1 MQDNTPTE
9 ARKAEVLAHRRA
21 QWQTR
26 IDGIIAEFGPA
37 QYLYNRDSARLLAV
51 TQAAAALDELKDA
64 HGWQLTQEF
73 RLRAARL
80 NQEIDNNYP
89 IFGALIK
96 EPVFNIDAER
106 FRKQMQV
113 IFDKHPTA
121 WVRWDKGYI
130 ELSWLHPQV
139 ELYDKHID
147 YKITVGPFRAYVIW
161 SKGREKMVAKLRPLR
176 NAQRI
181 NGILHPHALWEE
193 DSICL
198 GPAALPLSVTFQ
210 TGQWADA
217 VNLMT
222 VFLNGHNDGGS
233 STYQRMFAYAKRRE
247 EKTKPYTCP
256 TCGWTGTLEDKRR
269 CNACAKDLCTHC
281 QVSCNTCGTTLCND
295 CFEKH
300 VGETC
305 VHCGDA
311 ITNCQT
317 KNNCTKC
324 GGAIHHMHTY
334 FSERRR
340 QPYCPACFAQ
350 LQTALRKRAETIEAK
365 ERQLRDEM
373 RAKQGTPVTLETT
386 ANHPFGFDLNTVTDA
401 TTYYKA
407 AVPVAPAPFDENE
420 ARELA
425 EEQEHNEQVH
435 DDYRLRME
443 L

>member
-1 MQDNTPTE
+1 MQDNPNEITE
-9 ARKAEVLAHRRA
+9 ARKADVLAHRRA

-26 IDGIIAEFGPA
+26 IDGIIATFGPT

-51 TQAAAALDELKDA
+51 TQAAAALAELKDA
-64 HGWQLTQEF
+64 QGWQFTREF

-96 EPVFNIDAER
+96 EPAISIDVER

-121 WVRWDKGYI
+121 WVSWNPNYI

-161 SKGREKMVAKLRPLR
+161 NKGREKMVAKLRPLR
-176 NAQRI
+176 GSQRI

-198 GPAALPLSVTFQ
+198 GPAALPLLVTFQ

-256 TCGWTGTLEDKRR
+256 TCGWTGTLETKRR

-295 CFEKH
+295 CFENH

-350 LQTALRKRAETIEAK
+350 LQAALRKRAETIEAK
-365 ERQLRDEM
+365 ERQARDEA
-373 RAKQGTPVTLETT
+373 RATQGT
-386 ANHPFGFDLNTVTDA
+386 TVT
-401 TTYYKA
+401 
-407 AVPVAPAPFDENE
+407 PAPFVTVTWGTVDENE

-425 EEQEHNEQVH
+425 EEQVHNEQEH